1 MAQWKVRVRCT
12 STLPDETW
20 TIDSWKQKH
29 FVDTAGAAFLEAVQT
44 TGTDNALLGTS
55 PTEYEIVDNIMYI
68 TKYYASEAAYM
79 DYGSRIRQLEVDQN
93 KSYPF
98 TRDVMDQKEVD

>member
-29 FVDTAGAAFLEAVQT
+29 FVDTPGGGYLEAVRA

-55 PTEYEIVDNIMYI
+55 ATEYELIDNTMYI

-79 DYGSRIRQLEVDQN
+79 DYGSRIRQLEVDEST
-93 KSYPF
+93 SYPF
-98 TRDVMDQKEVD
+98 TRDIIDQKEVD